1 MKTVAAYIAK
11 MMKEWEDEADCI
23 FAPYNVRYF

>member
-23 FAPYNVRYF
+23 FESYNVRYF